1 MATSKKSSGAP
12 TDVIGF
18 MNYYLVDKSPVQLPK
33 GFKDFLVKLAPIVS
47 LILGVLAALG
57 ALTVF
62 GIGSLLSPFA
72 LLGGGAAVLGSA
84 FIGAGFLAVIAV
96 LYLMAYSG
104 LKTHSMNGWK
114 MLFYVQVL
122 YLVNGLLGLNILNTL
137 VSALISFYFLFQI
150 REYYK

>member
-1 MATSKKSSGAP
+1 MAKAKKSSGAP

-18 MNYYLVDKSPVQLPK
+18 MNYYLVDQSPVQLPK
-33 GFKDFLVKLAPIVS
+33 GLKDFLVKLAPIVS

-57 ALTVF
+57 ALTIF

-72 LLGGGAAVLGSA
+72 LIGGGAAVLGSA
-84 FIGAGFLAVIAV
+84 FIGAAFMAVIAV
-96 LYLMAYSG
+96 LYFMSYSG
-104 LKTHSMNGWK
+104 LKANKMSGWT

-122 YLVNGLLGLNILNTL
+122 YLINGLLGLNILNTL